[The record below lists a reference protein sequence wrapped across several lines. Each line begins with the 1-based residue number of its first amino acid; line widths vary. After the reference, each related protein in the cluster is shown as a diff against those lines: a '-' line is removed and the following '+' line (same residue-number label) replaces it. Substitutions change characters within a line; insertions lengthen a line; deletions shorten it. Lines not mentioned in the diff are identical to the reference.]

1 MKFFAGF
8 IATMYLLAAV
18 VFGVIHHRG
27 HPEESYFDAVAGG
40 LAWPGLLVEIKRSP
54 SF

>member
-8 IATMYLLAAV
+8 VATMYLLTAV
-18 VFGVIHHRG
+18 VFGVIHHRD
-27 HPEESYFDAVAGG
+27 HPEGNLFEAVAGG
-40 LAWPGLLVEIKRSP
+40 LAWPGLLVEIARSP